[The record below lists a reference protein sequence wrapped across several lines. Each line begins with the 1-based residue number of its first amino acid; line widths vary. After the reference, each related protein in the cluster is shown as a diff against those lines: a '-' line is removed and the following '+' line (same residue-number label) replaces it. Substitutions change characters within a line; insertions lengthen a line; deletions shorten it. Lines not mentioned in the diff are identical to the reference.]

1 MTLMEIY
8 MQQSKFE
15 PKIVKAKYIEHLD
28 EDLNDNP
35 LTESIHI
42 IMDYDEIR
50 ERLVEQPPIQEN
62 FWDLPGFYKKTQLNA
77 LTRYHVANDYCPFLY
92 HKFCELMLCH
102 YQYRDPFS
110 VEQVRLKTM
119 LSEYAREKTYLLPT
133 VRLAGVTTAPSSLLH
148 GPSGSGKSTTLR
160 NSLSLIPQ
168 VIIHESFK
176 GKPYKS
182 RQITWL
188 SFDCPA
194 TASPKA
200 LALSFFTAI
209 DSALSKTDN
218 PSRYAKEWEG
228 RERVGVEHLYG
239 MMQSLAARY
248 NIGLVH
254 IDELQ
259 FFLSYIKSPKSPN
272 LQIIE
277 SLFNKIGIPVFLSST
292 TEGLTLFDPVETESG
307 QIPDFTI
314 VRRLI
319 DDREYEL
326 KPLKYGTKNFNDTF
340 DLFFR
345 PEICIDGKVPTEEFK
360 TQFHYLTAGLQ
371 SAIARLA
378 RLHHET
384 VIMLNNKC
392 DVGKPKISTGDI
404 SVLISVYQ
412 KQFHRM
418 DYALSFLREG
428 NVIEFDKQCPK
439 TDEGKIN
446 YDSKSEKDNSSNK
459 PITKVSK
466 KAPGISGSGKV
477 SNKRSKPSR
486 SIKTGFG
493 ENDE

>member
-1 MTLMEIY
+1 

-15 PKIVKAKYIEHLD
+15 PKIVKAKYIEHKD
-28 EDLNDNP
+28 EDLNNNP
-35 LTESIHI
+35 LTESIQVI
-42 IMDYDEIR
+42 IDHDEIR
-50 ERLVEQPPIQEN
+50 DRLLEQPPVQEN
-62 FWDLPGFYKKTQLNA
+62 FWDLPGFYKKTQLNT

-133 VRLAGVTTAPSSLLH
+133 IRLAGVTTAPSSLLH
-148 GPSGSGKSTTLR
+148 GPSGSGKTTTIR

-168 VIIHESFK
+168 VIIHESYQ
-176 GKPYKS
+176 GKPYKYP
-182 RQITWL
+182 QITWL

-200 LALSFFTAI
+200 LALSFFAAI
-209 DSALSKTDN
+209 DSALSKTDK
-218 PSRYAKEWEG
+218 PSSYAKKWEG

-259 FFLSYIKSPKSPN
+259 FFLSYIKSPKSPS

-292 TEGLTLFDPVETESG
+292 TEGLTLFDPIETESG
-307 QIPDFTI
+307 KIPDFTI
-314 VRRLI
+314 IRRMI

-326 KPLKYGTKNFNDTF
+326 KPLKYGTKNFDDTF
-340 DLFFR
+340 NLFFR
-345 PEICIDGKVPTEEFK
+345 AEVCIGGILPSEDFK
-360 TQFHYLTAGLQ
+360 RQFHYLTAGLQ

-378 RLHHET
+378 RLYLET
-384 VIMLNNKC
+384 VIMLNNEGN
-392 DVGKPKISTGDI
+392 GKSKTLPDDI
-404 SVLISVYQ
+404 TILNSVYQ
-412 KQFHRM
+412 KQFYRM

-428 NVIEFDKQCPK
+428 NIIEFDKECPK
-439 TDEGKIN
+439 TDDGKIDF
-446 YDSKSEKDNSSNK
+446 DSKPEKNNSSNK
-459 PITKVSK
+459 SITKVSK
-466 KAPGISGSGKV
+466 KAPGISGTGKV
-477 SNKRSKPSR
+477 SQNRNKPSR
-486 SIKTGFG
+486 SIKTGFNSNG
-493 ENDE
+493 E